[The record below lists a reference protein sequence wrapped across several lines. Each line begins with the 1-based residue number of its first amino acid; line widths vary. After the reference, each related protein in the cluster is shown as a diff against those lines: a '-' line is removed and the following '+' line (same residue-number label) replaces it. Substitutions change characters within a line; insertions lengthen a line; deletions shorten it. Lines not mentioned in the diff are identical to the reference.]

1 MLDKTDLRILRA
13 LADDGRMS
21 VSDLCDHV
29 SLSHTST
36 AKRVRRLE
44 EEGYIK
50 GYKAV
55 FDDAR
60 LGGAMTV
67 FTWVSLA
74 DQKRETLKAFEAAM
88 ERSPEVMDCYLMTGD
103 SDYLVRIAID
113 DLAEFER
120 FLTERLSGFAKVNSI
135 KSSFAL
141 RPVVLKRKPPHLT
154 RLH

>member
-1 MLDKTDLRILRA
+1 MIDKTDIRILRA
-13 LADDGRMS
+13 LADDGRIS
-21 VSDLCDHV
+21 ISDLSDHV

-44 EEGYIK
+44 EEGYVK
-50 GYKAV
+50 GYRAV
-55 FDDAR
+55 FDDSR

-74 DQKRETLKAFEAAM
+74 DQRRETLEAFEAAM

-113 DLAEFER
+113 GLAEFER
-120 FLTERLSGFAKVNSI
+120 FLTDRLAGFVKISSI

-141 RPVVLKRKPPHLT
+141 RPVVQKRKPPNLT
-154 RLH
+154 R